1 MFTKRSVIRRQAQ
14 DIKRSARR
22 SMSDHPAQMP
32 AWPLPAGF
40 RVFHEASMATS
51 KTSARDP
58 RRREAEARHKAG
70 EGVMEIAE
78 ALKARPATVRRW
90 LGETETKRD
99 TRADILDRV
108 LLAVERETVALAKR
122 LAEDDAL
129 DPAIL
134 ERAARTLNLLVRTLE
149 KLETVKKEAMA
160 DDHDPSEADIA
171 HLRADLEGRLA
182 RIRRA
187 RRA

>member
-1 MFTKRSVIRRQAQ
+1 
-14 DIKRSARR
+14 
-22 SMSDHPAQMP
+22 
-32 AWPLPAGF
+32 
-40 RVFHEASMATS
+40 MATGD
-51 KTSARDP
+51 KAARDP
-58 RRREAEARHKAG
+58 RRAEAVARAAQG
-70 EGVMEIAE
+70 QGVLEIAE

-90 LGETETKRD
+90 LGETDTKRD
-99 TRADILDRV
+99 SRADILDRV

-149 KLETVKKEAMA
+149 KLELVKKEALA
-160 DDHDPSEADIA
+160 DDHEPTIADIA

-187 RRA
+187 RRH

>member
-1 MFTKRSVIRRQAQ
+1 
-14 DIKRSARR
+14 
-22 SMSDHPAQMP
+22 
-32 AWPLPAGF
+32 
-40 RVFHEASMATS
+40 MATGD
-51 KTSARDP
+51 KAARDP
-58 RRREAEARHKAG
+58 RRAEAVARAAKG
-70 EGVMEIAE
+70 QGVPEIAE

-90 LGETETKRD
+90 LGEVDTKRD
-99 TRADILDRV
+99 SRADILDRV

-149 KLETVKKEAMA
+149 KLELVKKEALA
-160 DDHDPSEADIA
+160 DDHEPTIADIA

-187 RRA
+187 RRH

>member
-1 MFTKRSVIRRQAQ
+1 
-14 DIKRSARR
+14 
-22 SMSDHPAQMP
+22 
-32 AWPLPAGF
+32 
-40 RVFHEASMATS
+40 MATGDKAS
-51 KTSARDP
+51 RDP
-58 RRREAEARHKAG
+58 RRAEAVARAAQG
-70 EGVMEIAE
+70 QGVLEIAE

-90 LGETETKRD
+90 LGETDTKRD
-99 TRADILDRV
+99 SRADILDRV

-149 KLETVKKEAMA
+149 KLELVKKEALA
-160 DDHDPSEADIA
+160 DDHEPTIADIA

-187 RRA
+187 RRH